1 MSSIRSHHEMHC
13 KMENKSHMCIRNIDI
28 MIYILNNILE
38 NYFYEDYYIKHRN
51 IYIYLL
57 SLFIFFLQN
66 TTLWRWLFSQC
77 SSLLTNLLS
86 MRWRYSYLRIKY
98 RRILSHHAP
107 HHSSRHRID
116 IAMSPASRTE
126 VPRGGGRPPQKNN
139 WRP

>member
-1 MSSIRSHHEMHC
+1 MKTI
-13 KMENKSHMCIRNIDI
+13 
-28 MIYILNNILE
+28 ILNIE
-38 NYFYEDYYIKHRN
+38 
-51 IYIYLL
+51 IYIYI
-57 SLFIFFLQN
+57 FIIFIYIFLQN

-126 VPRGGGRPPQKNN
+126 VPRGGGRPPPKKQLEALIGGRTIIFC
-139 WRP
+139 RPPPGNGEHTEESERKMRKEME